1 MSETFRSKVE
11 AIISPLLEIG
21 YVSDELRPCVCNNAG
36 MKCPPDTSCTKC
48 QADRICAAL
57 KERVEGMASLKGL
70 DYDDRDAHDWGV
82 SCGIRKCQ
90 EYMLEGLDV

>member
-1 MSETFRSKVE
+1 VE

-48 QADRICAAL
+48 QADRICEAIKASIEKIP
-57 KERVEGMASLKGL
+57 KETVFGENWDKG
-70 DYDDRDAHDWGV
+70 DGAERQWIACK
-82 SCGIRKCQ
+82 S
-90 EYMLEGLDV
+90 YMLEGLDGH